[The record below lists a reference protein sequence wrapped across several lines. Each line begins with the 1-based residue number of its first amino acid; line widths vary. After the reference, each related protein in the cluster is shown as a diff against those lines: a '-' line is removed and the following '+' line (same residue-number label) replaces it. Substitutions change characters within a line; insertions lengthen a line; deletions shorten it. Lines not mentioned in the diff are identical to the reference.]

1 MKSLRLL
8 SAIFLVAAA
17 SICAAAQ
24 DRPWEYW
31 RNSEG
36 YLQNQYEVMLD
47 LADKVLG
54 REAPSV
60 KPSPARQLALASI
73 DAVLHDTRCDTSA
86 FLNAFMQKRWAMA
99 ELYLYRSN

>member
-36 YLQNQYEVMLD
+36 YLQNQYEVML
-47 LADKVLG
+47 
-54 REAPSV
+54 
-60 KPSPARQLALASI
+60 ALASI

>member
-36 YLQNQYEVMLD
+36 YLQNQYEVML
-47 LADKVLG
+47 
-54 REAPSV
+54 
-60 KPSPARQLALASI
+60 ALASI
-73 DAVLHDTRCDTSA
+73 DAVLPDTRCDTWILGCKSH
-86 FLNAFMQKRWAMA
+86 
-99 ELYLYRSN
+99 RSFALGGNFQIIVGIGGG